1 MNLPWYDIPKYHRE
15 LWEPHYTRLCDIPQ
29 DLADALELPLQV
41 TARDLARGYLC
52 YKKTLSHAAT
62 VKVVDVFV
70 KYLHARPRKIHLYL
84 KIYLK
89 INDDIEEYFVEIDW
103 TGIRIQDWSPE
114 WTPMGEEN
122 EEGMEE
128 KTERKKEGKTEED
141 NTSPAE
147 APPLPTLLLPVYKPV
162 EFDEFSEELI
172 ERITNSWALP
182 MSDKIDVEF
191 VTQLLNYVHKRG
203 GKRNSKRYSERN
215 SESNDVTQ
223 NGNQADEHTGKQT
236 KVEMTYEMYI
246 IF

>member
-52 YKKTLSHAAT
+52 YKKTLSHAST
-62 VKVVDVFV
+62 IKVVDVFV
-70 KYLHARPRKIHLYL
+70 KYLQARPRKIDLYL

-114 WTPMGEEN
+114 WTPMEEEN

-128 KTERKKEGKTEED
+128 NGKKEGKTEEAND
-141 NTSPAE
+141 LGPGSAE
-147 APPLPTLLLPVYKPV
+147 VSTLPTLLLPVCKPV

-182 MSDKIDVEF
+182 MSDKINVEF
-191 VTQLLNYVHKRG
+191 VTQLLNYVHKRDN
-203 GKRNSKRYSERN
+203 KRNSEVN
-215 SESNDVTQ
+215 NTNESD
-223 NGNQADEHTGKQT
+223 KQT
-236 KVEMTYEMYI
+236 GRRTKAEMVYELYI